1 MKPGRPEAVMGAT
14 MNVLLISANRED
26 INMLSLPMG
35 LACVAAAVEK
45 AGHAVRFLD
54 LLSVK
59 NIPAAVENAIR
70 LSQPEA
76 IGISVRNIDDQ
87 VMDHG
92 RFLLDQAK
100 EVVRMCREFS
110 TAPIV
115 LGGSGYS
122 IFPESA
128 LEYLGADM
136 GIQGEGEAAFPM
148 LLERIEKRK
157 DLAGIPGLYLPGRGL
172 QSPLS
177 FIRDLDGVPY
187 PEPPIFALEGK
198 PQTSAWLP
206 IQTRRGCPLD
216 CSYCSTASIEGRITR
231 RRSPAAVVTNLA
243 GWVKSGFSQIFFVD
257 NTFNLPASYALE
269 LCRRITEA
277 GLKITWRCIFYP
289 GEVPRE
295 LVEAMSK
302 AGCQEVS
309 LGFESGCENILRGM
323 NKHFG
328 VEKIREASRL
338 LAEFGIR
345 RMGFLLLGGP
355 GETRASIEES
365 LSFADSLNLDALK
378 LTLGIRIYPQT
389 DLARQA
395 VDEGLIALDDPLLLP
410 RFYLV
415 EELQPWLRETVA
427 RWARGRSNCFF

>member
-1 MKPGRPEAVMGAT
+1 

-26 INMLSLPMG
+26 INMLTLPMG

-59 NIPAAVENAIR
+59 DIPAALAEAIR
-70 LSQPEA
+70 FSQPDV
-76 IGISVRNIDDQ
+76 IGVSVRNIDDQ
-87 VMDHG
+87 IMDQG

-100 EVVRMCREFS
+100 EVVRQCREFS
-110 TAPIV
+110 AAPIV
-115 LGGSGYS
+115 LGGAGYS
-122 IFPESA
+122 IFPQSA

-136 GIQGEGEAAFPM
+136 GIQGEGEAAFPT
-148 LLERIEKRK
+148 LLERIETRK
-157 DLAGIPGLYLPGRGL
+157 DLAGIPGLHLPRRGL
-172 QSPLS
+172 QGPLS
-177 FIRDLDGVPY
+177 FIRDLDGLPY
-187 PEPPIFALEGK
+187 PEPAIFDAK
-198 PQTSAWLP
+198 TDQASTWLP

-231 RRSPAAVVTNLA
+231 RRSPAAVVSNLA
-243 GWVKSGFSQIFFVD
+243 RWVKSGFSQIFFVD
-257 NTFNLPASYALE
+257 NTFNLPASYAIE

-289 GEVPRE
+289 GEVSGE

-302 AGCQEVS
+302 AGCREVS
-309 LGFESGCENILRGM
+309 LGFESGCETILQGM
-323 NKHFG
+323 NKHFD

-355 GETRASIEES
+355 GETRASVEES

-395 VDEGLIALDDPLLLP
+395 VDERLIALDDPLLLP

-427 RWARGRSNCFF
+427 QWARGRSNCSF